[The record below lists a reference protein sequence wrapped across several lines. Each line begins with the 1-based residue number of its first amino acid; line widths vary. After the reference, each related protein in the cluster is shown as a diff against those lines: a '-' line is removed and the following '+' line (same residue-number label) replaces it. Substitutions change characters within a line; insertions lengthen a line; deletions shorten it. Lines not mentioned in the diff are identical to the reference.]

1 MNKYRE
7 VFNFNEQNL
16 NDVQLKKGERVYIPS
31 QQQHLNVFI
40 DLDALRID
48 EINTNCIIQKAFKN
62 GNLTV
67 TNYLAEK
74 PTTRRINADQWH
86 VKKERGEFILIP
98 RSFNT
103 IT

>member
-1 MNKYRE
+1 MNKYRK
-7 VFNFNEQNL
+7 VFSFGEQAL
-16 NDVQLKKGERVYIPS
+16 ESVKLKKGETVYIPTQS
-31 QQQHLNVFI
+31 SHLSI
-40 DLDALRID
+40 YTLDLDTLRID
-48 EINTNCIIQKAFKN
+48 EINSHCIVKKVFKN

-98 RSFNT
+98 RM
-103 IT
+103 I